1 MVLLTDGAND
11 DPTNNSLNSLERSLR
26 GQPEEAFVRV
36 FTVAFGKQADLKTLA
51 AIAIETRAEVYSSE
65 DPRAIQKNLLR
76 VMSNF

>member
-1 MVLLTDGAND
+1 M
-11 DPTNNSLNSLERSLR
+11 
-26 GQPEEAFVRV
+26 RV

-65 DPRAIQKNLLR
+65 DPRAIQKILLR